1 MSTCRY
7 CLLADYES
15 YIKCQERVSEVYQDR
30 AKWLKMTIKNIATVG
45 KFSSDRT
52 INQYAT
58 EIWGAVPCPVP
69 AEPTAATTKA
79 AKS

>member
-30 AKWLKMTIKNIATVG
+30 AKWLKMTIRNIATVG

-69 AEPTAATTKA
+69 TEPTAATTKA

>member
-1 MSTCRY
+1 M
-7 CLLADYES
+7 ADYES
-15 YIKCQERVSEVYQDR
+15 YIKCQERVSEVYKDR

-69 AEPTAATTKA
+69 AEAT
-79 AKS
+79 KSSKS